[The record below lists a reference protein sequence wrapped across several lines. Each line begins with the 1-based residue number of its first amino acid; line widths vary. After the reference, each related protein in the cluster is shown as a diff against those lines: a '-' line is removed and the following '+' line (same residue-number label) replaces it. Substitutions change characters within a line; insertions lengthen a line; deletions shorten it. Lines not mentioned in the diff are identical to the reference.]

1 METLQLENGDDT
13 PAVILDK
20 TNAHFE
26 ISGRSLPEDS
36 VTFYQPIKDWIKEYS
51 KQPNPSTDFIFKLD
65 YFNTASSKLVLD
77 LLQLLK
83 EVKDIH
89 ITWYSRED
97 DEEILEAG
105 KEFSEQVDIPFDF
118 KSY

>member
-1 METLQLENGDDT
+1 MEPLQLQSGDDT
-13 PAVILDK
+13 PAVILDQA
-20 TNAHFE
+20 NARFE

-36 VTFYQPIKDWIKEYS
+36 VTFYQPIKDWIKEYG
-51 KQPNPSTDFIFKLD
+51 KQPNATTDFTFKLD

-83 EVKDIH
+83 DVKGIH
-89 ITWYSRED
+89 ITWYSRDD
-97 DEEILEAG
+97 DEEIQEAG
-105 KEFSEQVDIPFDF
+105 KEFAEQVDIPFDF